1 MKTKLLL
8 LLSLALLQAAARA
21 QEITPLLANANLD
34 SLSKA
39 YFAACD
45 YRCLVL
51 EAVKDRLITPDKPYN
66 IDYIFGSLTVNGKPI
81 SEGLQEKYLN
91 KIKHLQACKGYKGDQ
106 IAYRLSLT
114 DKKVYLFPIADL
126 NFKGYKNPVY
136 TFSHTAD
143 SMLLNKLAAANL
155 ISLSSKAL
163 IRYSSGGIWV
173 NDRKLSVK
181 QERRF
186 MPLLEHI
193 THIQVSDELVGI
205 TYTPHD
211 IKHYVV
217 VNSKLTFF

>member
-8 LLSLALLQAAARA
+8 LLSFALLQISASA
-21 QEITPLLANANLD
+21 QEIMPLPVNTNLD
-34 SLSKA
+34 SLSDA
-39 YFAACD
+39 YLAACD

-51 EAVKDRLITPDKPYN
+51 DAVKDQLIASNKPYD

-91 KIKHLQACKGYKGDQ
+91 KIKHLQVCKGYKGDQ
-106 IAYRLSLT
+106 LAYRLSLT

-163 IRYSSGGIWV
+163 IRYSSDGIWV